1 MRKSDV
7 FGYVMNL
14 LGLVL
19 CHKCPSKSY
28 NENLIAPG
36 KKSNPVR
43 KWKEIQK
50 SSNKQKWSEKENY
63 RLVSVSSRNV
73 LEIQEVYF
81 ALCEKFNSLRSHY
94 EETITM
100 MEMKYCYYGTNIF
113 MINGKL
119 ALIIQ

>member
-1 MRKSDV
+1 
-7 FGYVMNL
+7 MNL

-19 CHKCPSKSY
+19 YHKGPSKNY
-28 NENLIAPG
+28 NENLIAQG

-43 KWKEIQK
+43 KWKKIQK

-73 LEIQEVYF
+73 LEIQDMES
-81 ALCEKFNSLRSHY
+81 ALHEEFNSLRPHY

-100 MEMKYCYYGTNIF
+100 IEMKYCH
-113 MINGKL
+113 L
-119 ALIIQ
+119 

>member
-1 MRKSDV
+1 M
-7 FGYVMNL
+7 
-14 LGLVL
+14 
-19 CHKCPSKSY
+19 
-28 NENLIAPG
+28 
-36 KKSNPVR
+36 
-43 KWKEIQK
+43 
-50 SSNKQKWSEKENY
+50 
-63 RLVSVSSRNV
+63 SSRNV

-119 ALIIQ
+119 ALIIQYDLIKFLPFFIALPIYLVQFHIVFDLEKQIFVYEVRSSCFLQWKNNK